1 MVRSMQKNILF
12 ITFPK
17 QFSSLK
23 RRPRSRCP
31 AGHYYPFGLTMAGI
45 SSKAL
50 NGTAENKIKFQGQE
64 FASKEF
70 SDGSGLNMYEF
81 KWRMHDPQ
89 IGRFWQVDP
98 LAEKYLYNS
107 TYAFSENKVT
117 SHVELEGLEAE
128 NFMSKFKK
136 PSELSVK
143 APDKDKSQIQV
154 YNVVVKN
161 SEKSFSDFKSDFKN
175 SPESILSN
183 SKATFNSPVDG
194 EGEPTKFEKGSF
206 IKIDIDG
213 PANNGYVKVFKLEE
227 TDKSMS
233 ATFATMEGH
242 IEKGV
247 INFTL
252 TDKGDGKIG
261 FTIASMSQVDQ
272 GGAKLFEKTARSEQK
287 ASWNEVLSNVVKHLG
302 GQEQSRTVLAIDP
315 KKK

>member
-1 MVRSMQKNILF
+1 
-12 ITFPK
+12 
-17 QFSSLK
+17 
-23 RRPRSRCP
+23 
-31 AGHYYPFGLTMAGI
+31 MAGI

-50 NGTAENKIKFQGQE
+50 TNTAENEIKFQGQE

-70 SDGSGLNMYEF
+70 SDGSGLDMYEF

-98 LAEKYLYNS
+98 LSEKYVYNS

-136 PSELSVK
+136 PSELSMKVPDRDK
-143 APDKDKSQIQV
+143 AQIQV
-154 YNVVVKN
+154 YDLVVKN
-161 SEKSFSDFKSDFKN
+161 SEKSFSEFKSDFKK

-183 SKATFNSPVDG
+183 SKATFHSPVDG
-194 EGEPTKFEKGSF
+194 EGDPSKFEKGSF

-213 PANNGYVKVFKLEE
+213 PANNAYVKVHKLEE

-233 ATFATMEGH
+233 STFVTMEGH
-242 IEKGV
+242 LEKGV
-247 INFTL
+247 ITFTL
-252 TDKGDGKIG
+252 ADIGEGKTR
-261 FTIASMSQVDQ
+261 FTIGSMSQVDQ
-272 GGAKLFEKTARSEQK
+272 GGAKLLEGVSRTAQK
-287 ASWNEVLSNVVKHLG
+287 ASWNEVLSNVVRLLG
-302 GQEQSRTVLAIDP
+302 GEEQSRNVIAIDP